1 MALHRLPHR
10 LARLALAHGRPSRHL
25 VALAGVERFSP
36 QAQLRDAAAD
46 LRPRRDRVAH
56 AADAHHVAALLPVR
70 VAVEQIIGD
79 VLQHGFDLGAGE
91 LARRHLRIGDRR
103 LRHHILSRDGIAGKQ
118 RRAPAKPRRQRDLG
132 FFLLEQRAQDELVH
146 RAVEIAAAIEQTFAH
161 RQFLRELGCMRR
173 PDLRDVRRHVGV
185 RGQQIGEHRQQ
196 AIAIVAHATRVHL
209 EVEHADEFAVRAGIG
224 DERLA
229 VQHRRRHAVVR
240 VPAEDRVDAAHAS
253 GELEVDIHAVVRE
266 QHHGPRALGARLV
279 DQFLQAR
286 FLDAEGPI
294 REAVARVGDR
304 RVRKGL
310 ADDRHSFMHCV
321 RREHGVFEVHGAH
334 VLREELDRRELFH
347 CLQHAL
353 GPVGKFPVGGHVL
366 HAQAPLRADHVR
378 ALGPERGGRAVPAVA
393 AVEDERVRPR
403 GAQPLHQRRDMRVA
417 AHPAVAARGGF
428 EIEVRER
435 VRLRAGGR
443 DAVMGEE
450 PLADEMRRVALIFL
464 YADVYARLAEVDRKE
479 LRMHIGDMQQGHVA
493 EGRELI
499 ELIGRLRVAR
509 SRPQRG
515 ARGGGESQ
523 EPEEGAPLQTTG

>member
-1 MALHRLPHR
+1 
-10 LARLALAHGRPSRHL
+10 
-25 VALAGVERFSP
+25 
-36 QAQLRDAAAD
+36 
-46 LRPRRDRVAH
+46 
-56 AADAHHVAALLPVR
+56 
-70 VAVEQIIGD
+70 
-79 VLQHGFDLGAGE
+79 
-91 LARRHLRIGDRR
+91 
-103 LRHHILSRDGIAGKQ
+103 
-118 RRAPAKPRRQRDLG
+118 
-132 FFLLEQRAQDELVH
+132 
-146 RAVEIAAAIEQTFAH
+146 
-161 RQFLRELGCMRR
+161 MRR

-185 RGQQIGEHRQQ
+185 GAEQVGEHRQQ
-196 AIAIVAHATRVHL
+196 AIAIVAHATCVHL
-209 EVEHADEFAVRAGIG
+209 EVEHADEFAVRAGVG
-224 DERLA
+224 DECFA
-229 VQHRRRHAVVR
+229 DQDRRGHAVVR

-279 DQFLQAR
+279 DQLLQAR

-334 VLREELDRRELFH
+334 VLREKLDRRELLH
-347 CLQHAL
+347 RLEHAFRAI
-353 GPVGKFPVGGHVL
+353 GEFPMGGHVL
-366 HAQAPLRADHVR
+366 HAEAPLRADHVR
-378 ALGPERGGRAVPAVA
+378 ALGPERGRRALPAVA
-393 AVEDERVRPR
+393 AVEEERVGPR
-403 GAQPLHQRRDMRVA
+403 SAQPLHQRCEVRVA
-417 AHPAVAARGGF
+417 AHAAVAARGGF
-428 EIEVRER
+428 EFEVCER

-450 PLADEMRRVALIFL
+450 PLADEMRRVAI
-464 YADVYARLAEVDRKE
+464 ADVYARLAEVDRKE
-479 LRMHIGDMQQGHVA
+479 LRMHIGDVQQGHVA

-523 EPEEGAPLQTTG
+523 EP